1 VIQKEDAML
10 DKKVLKKGG
19 SFLVEEV
26 SPGDVFTPE
35 DFREEHK
42 MIIVT
47 TEDFVKKDTVPH
59 MEELEHKDFEVVRRL
74 MRKAGELGLLG
85 AEVPEE
91 YGGGGLDTVASL
103 LIAEHAV
110 GAGSFSVTINAH
122 SGIGTMPLV
131 FFGTEK
137 QKQKYLPGLAS
148 GEKPGCY
155 ALTEPGAGTDA
166 LSIQTT
172 AVLSPDGKYYKLNG
186 TKQFITNG
194 GFADVIIT
202 YAKVDGDK
210 FTTFVLDRNLEGI
223 STGPEEKK
231 MGIRGTST
239 VSIILEDVKV
249 PVENVV
255 FEVGRGHVVAFN
267 ILDLGRLKLGAAS
280 SGVCKMALEHCVKY
294 GKERVQ
300 FGKPICQFG
309 LIKQK
314 IAEMAVRTYIVESMA
329 YRTGGMI
336 DMIMET
342 LDRTAA
348 DYGRQSGKAI
358 EEYAIECSINKVY
371 GSEMLA
377 FVADEAV
384 QIYGGYGYIEDY
396 PVERI
401 YRDCRILRIFEGTN
415 EINRLITMAFLTRK
429 ALKNEIPLLAAMEN
443 VKGELPGLKPVVP
456 EVGGKTLQYQ
466 SQLVERAKKLFLF
479 VTGAAVGKFGEAISE
494 EQEILGR
501 LSNIAIEVFAMESG
515 LARALKSMERC
526 GEEASEMKINMVKV
540 YVNDAVGRISDY
552 AREVLVATSTGET
565 LHSQLASVSNLMHLT
580 PVNTVALRRSI
591 ADKVIAAEKFIC

>member
-1 VIQKEDAML
+1 LIQKEDTML
-10 DKKVLKKGG
+10 DEKVLKKGG

-26 SPGDVFTPE
+26 SPRDVFTPE

-47 TEDFVKKDTVPH
+47 TEDFVKKDVVPH
-59 MEELEHKDFEVVRRL
+59 MEELEHKDLELVRRL

-137 QKQKYLPGLAS
+137 QKQKYLPGLTS

-155 ALTEPGAGTDA
+155 ALTEPGSGTDA

-239 VSIILEDVKV
+239 VSITLEDVKV
-249 PVENVV
+249 PAENVV

-280 SGVCKMALEHCVKY
+280 AGVCKMALEYCVKY

-401 YRDCRILRIFEGTN
+401 YRDSRILRLFEGTN

-443 VKGELPGLKPVVP
+443 VKGELPGLKPLVP

-479 VTGAAVGKFGEAISE
+479 ATGAAVGKYGEAISE

-501 LSNIAIEVFAMESG
+501 LSDIAIEVFAMESG
-515 LARALKSMERC
+515 LARALKSIESC
-526 GEEASEMKINMVKV
+526 GETASEMKINMVKI

-552 AREVLVATSTGET
+552 AREVLVATSTEET
-565 LHSQLASVSNLMHLT
+565 VDGQLATVANLMHLT
-580 PVNTVALRRSI
+580 PVNTVALRRGI
-591 ADKVIAAEKFIC
+591 ADKVLAAEKYIC

>member
-1 VIQKEDAML
+1 MSE
-10 DKKVLKKGG
+10 KKAIKKGG

-26 SPGDVFTPE
+26 KAEEVFTPE
-35 DFREEHK
+35 DFREEHR
-42 MIIVT
+42 MMIVT
-47 TEDFVKKDTVPH
+47 TEDFVKRDVVPH
-59 MEELEHKDFEVVRRL
+59 MEELEHKDFELVRKV

-103 LIAEHAV
+103 LIAEHMV
-110 GAGSFSVTINAH
+110 GAGSFSVTLNAH
-122 SGIGTMPLV
+122 TGIGTMPLV
-131 FFGTEK
+131 FFGTES
-137 QKQKYLPGLAS
+137 QKKKYLPGLCS

-166 LSIQTT
+166 LSIRTT
-172 AVLSPDGKYYKLNG
+172 AVLTPDGKYYRLNG

-194 GFADVIIT
+194 GFADLITT
-202 YAKVDGDK
+202 YAKVDGEK
-210 FTTFVLDRNLEGI
+210 FTAFVVDRNLKGI

-239 VSIILEDVKV
+239 VSITLEDVKV

-280 SGVCKMALEHCVKY
+280 AGVAKWAIESCVKY
-294 GKERVQ
+294 SKERMQ

-314 IAEMAVRTYIVESMA
+314 IAEMAIRTYVVEAMA

-336 DMIMET
+336 DVIMET
-342 LDRTAA
+342 LDHKAA
-348 DYGRQSGKAI
+348 DFGRKSGKAI
-358 EEYAIECSINKVY
+358 EEYAIECSINKVF
-371 GSEMLA
+371 GSEMLDY
-377 FVADEAV
+377 VVDEAV

-396 PVERI
+396 PVERM
-401 YRDCRILRIFEGTN
+401 YRDSRILRIFEGTN

-429 ALKNEIPLLAAMEN
+429 ALKNEIPLFAAMEK
-443 VKGELPGLKPVVP
+443 VKGELPGIKPLVAGVN
-456 EVGGKTLQYQ
+456 GGPLQYQ
-466 SQLVERAKKLFLF
+466 GQLVERAKKLFLF
-479 VTGAAVGKFGEAISE
+479 VTNTAVGRYGEAISE

-501 LSNIAIEVFAMESG
+501 LSDIAIEIFAMESG
-515 LARALKSMERC
+515 LARAVKSIDKN
-526 GEEASEMKINMVKV
+526 GVEAAQLKINMMKV
-540 YVNDAVGRISDY
+540 YVNDAVGRVSDY
-552 AREVLVATSTGET
+552 AREVLVATSTEET
-565 LHSQLASVSNLMHLT
+565 IQSQLATVANLMHLT
-580 PVNTVALRRSI
+580 PVNTVALRRNI
-591 ADKVIAAEKFIC
+591 ADRIIAAEKYIC

>member
-1 VIQKEDAML
+1 MS

-26 SPGDVFTPE
+26 SPADVFTPE

-47 TEDFVKKDTVPH
+47 TEDFVKKDAQPR

-110 GAGSFSVTINAH
+110 GAGSFSVTMNAH

-131 FFGTEK
+131 FFGTES
-137 QKQKYLPGLAS
+137 QKKKYLPGLTS

-172 AVLSPDGKYYKLNG
+172 AVLSPDGKHYKLNG

-194 GFADVIIT
+194 GFADIIIT
-202 YAKVDGDK
+202 YAKVGGDK
-210 FTTFVLDRNLEGI
+210 FTTFVLDRNLKGI

-239 VSIILEDVKV
+239 VSITLEDVKV
-249 PVENVV
+249 PAENVV

-280 SGVCKMALEHCVKY
+280 AGVAKMALEACVKY

-314 IAEMAVRTYIVESMA
+314 IAEMAIRTYIVESMA

-336 DMIMET
+336 DVIMET
-342 LDRTAA
+342 LDHTAA

-358 EEYAIECSINKVY
+358 EEYAIECSINKIY
-371 GSEMLA
+371 GSEALA
-377 FVADEAV
+377 LVADEAV

-429 ALKNEIPLLAAMEN
+429 ALKNEIPLLAEMQKAKE
-443 VKGELPGLKPVVP
+443 ELPAMKPLVP
-456 EVGGKTLQYQ
+456 KTGGKPLQYQ
-466 SQLVERAKKLFLF
+466 RQLMERAKKLFLF
-479 VTGAAVGKFGEAISE
+479 LTDAAVAKYGQAISE

-501 LSNIAIEVFAMESG
+501 LSDTAIEVFAMESG
-515 LARALKSMERC
+515 LARALKSIESC
-526 GEEASEMKINMVKV
+526 GEEASEIKINMMKV

-552 AREVLVATSTGET
+552 AREVLVATSTEET
-565 LHSQLASVSNLMHLT
+565 IQSQLATVANLMHLT

-591 ADKVIAAEKFIC
+591 ADRIIAAEKFIC